1 MCIVKIGNEL
11 ACVGDEARGYFGQ
24 VIGCQRHYLERRKTF
39 PHWSKFVTNEDS
51 LSIQGRLKHIT

>member
-1 MCIVKIGNEL
+1 MCIVNEH

-24 VIGCQRHYLERRKTF
+24 AIGCQRQYLERRKTF